1 MACYIL
7 EVLGH
12 DNADEDGNT
21 TEGSSSSL
29 STLSL
34 FCSQEASRL
43 EVEHEASLTK
53 HAKEENLAL
62 QKLIK
67 EITEVSTFLSSH
79 PYRLDFEVLDKGKR
93 KARGVESHVLYCS
106 WLFNFY
112 AIFLM

>member
-1 MACYIL
+1 M
-7 EVLGH
+7 
-12 DNADEDGNT
+12 
-21 TEGSSSSL
+21 

-93 KARGVESHVLYCS
+93 KAQGIESRVLYCS